1 MSSDTNQVNG
11 NSEST
16 INQRVSD
23 DSGPD
28 TLLDKTN
35 RALSTHVLPDGVIKA
50 CSQIAADWA
59 SYIVPIISALYIIN
73 NIPSS
78 FKEIAFWFGWVF
90 ILVCSFLG
98 LSSSFVIVRENTQ
111 GLTGMYKLLVAI
123 VAILFSVCIIACLA
137 GQGLIDWTKSNT
149 SG

>member
-1 MSSDTNQVNG
+1 MSSDTSQVDDNGEPTRNQGVNG
-11 NSEST
+11 D
-16 INQRVSD
+16 SD
-23 DSGPD
+23 LGS
-28 TLLDKTN
+28 LLNKTN

-78 FKEIAFWFGWVF
+78 FKEIAFWVGWSF

-98 LSSSFVIVRENTQ
+98 LCSSFVIVRENTQ
-111 GLTGMYKLLVAI
+111 GLTGKYKWLVAI
-123 VAILFSVCIIACLA
+123 VALLFSICIIACLA
-137 GQGLIDWTKSNT
+137 GQGMIDWAKSH
-149 SG
+149 S

>member
-1 MSSDTNQVNG
+1 MSSDTNQVDANK
-11 NSEST
+11 EPAT
-16 INQRVSD
+16 NQCVSD
-23 DSGPD
+23 NSGPVS
-28 TLLDKTN
+28 LLNKTN
-35 RALSTHVLPDGVIKA
+35 KALSTHVLPDGVIKA

-78 FKEIAFWFGWVF
+78 FKEIAFWVGWIF

-98 LSSSFVIVRENTQ
+98 LCSSFVIVRENTL
-111 GLTGMYKLLVAI
+111 GLTGIYKAFVAI

-137 GQGLIDWTKSNT
+137 GQGMIDWAKSHP
-149 SG
+149 